1 MATKVKYKPNHAL
14 VIRKGQDAAEAV
26 GKRFGAYVM
35 TTARRSLGK
44 PRKDG
49 KPSEPG
55 QPPRATKIFK
65 SSILFAYDPPSRSV
79 VIGPRLLPGRVGK
92 DAPEALEKGGT
103 STGVGLVRGRRVR
116 RRQRVAARPTMVP
129 ALEARVSELPGL
141 WKNAIHN

>member
-1 MATKVKYKPNHAL
+1 MATKVKYKSNHAV

-26 GKRFGAYVM
+26 LKRFGSYVM

-55 QPPRATKIFK
+55 KPPRATKVFK
-65 SSILFAYDPPSRSV
+65 SSILFAYDPQLRSLV
-79 VIGPRLLPGRVGK
+79 VGPRILPGRVGK
-92 DAPEALEKGGT
+92 DAPEALEKGGS
-103 STGVGLVRGRRVR
+103 STAVGMVGGRRVR

-129 ALEARVSELPGL
+129 ALEARVSELPLL
-141 WKNAIHN
+141 WKNAIRN